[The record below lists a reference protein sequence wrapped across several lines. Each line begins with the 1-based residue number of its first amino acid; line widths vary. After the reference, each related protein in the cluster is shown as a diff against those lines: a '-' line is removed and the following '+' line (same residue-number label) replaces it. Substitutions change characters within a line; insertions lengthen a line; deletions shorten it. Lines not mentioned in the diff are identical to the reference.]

1 MFYINLLM
9 KAFVNKSAKR
19 IKSGKMLFEKFN
31 VFIILLKK
39 ALDSSSNEKKNNLA
53 HVKICRQIRLTDY
66 PNYNE
71 SYTKQ

>member
-19 IKSGKMLFEKFN
+19 IKIDKILFVKFD

-39 ALDSSSNEKKNNLA
+39 ALDSSSNENKNNLA
-53 HVKICRQIRLTDY
+53 HVKICREFRLTDCH
-66 PNYNE
+66 NYNE
-71 SYTKQ
+71 SYT